1 MQCGSGFNI
10 DLAYMSLPNKDN
22 YFQPWP
28 VGLCCQPSNPHKQ
41 NRCSV
46 VKTIRINRMQL
57 IKDFNFCKILL
68 IFIPFLIDIPN
79 CNSYGFVN
87 DKHTMHVPKKKRY
100 SLRTSYINFFF
111 FSLCL
116 YCLLGCRA
124 HFFNILQSE
133 LDMVGFYHTVVEQ
146 FVNLESNLH
155 PSVCQQ
161 QQSIRINFA
170 TQESAFRLLKASQ
183 FQL

>member
-1 MQCGSGFNI
+1 MSLAFNTDVVWLWLTGAKLLAFNI
-10 DLAYMSLPNKDN
+10 DVAYMSLPNRDN

-46 VKTIRINRMQL
+46 VQTIRINRMQL

-87 DKHTMHVPKKKRY
+87 DKHTMHVPKKKK
-100 SLRTSYINFFF
+100 TIFVKDIEHHFFF
-111 FSLCL
+111 FHCVFILLTGLSSSL
-116 YCLLGCRA
+116 
-124 HFFNILQSE
+124 
-133 LDMVGFYHTVVEQ
+133 
-146 FVNLESNLH
+146 
-155 PSVCQQ
+155 
-161 QQSIRINFA
+161 
-170 TQESAFRLLKASQ
+170 
-183 FQL
+183 FQYFTK